1 METNNLKNDELVIE
15 FEQELDKML
24 NDSGR
29 SFYGRLGRMM
39 YKDLGM
45 MIYEGE
51 LLSFSSV
58 KKIILAVET
67 SVNTRFQVVMQKLKE
82 IRIEALKL

>member
-1 METNNLKNDELVIE
+1 
-15 FEQELDKML
+15 ML

-29 SFYGRLGRMM
+29 AFYGRLGRMM

-45 MIYEGE
+45 IIYEGE
-51 LLSFSSV
+51 LLSFGSI

-67 SVNTRFQVVMQKLKE
+67 SVTTRFQVIMQKF
-82 IRIEALKL
+82 